1 MKRIAGSVLTFALLL
16 MLFVPLFA
24 VPVGAAQGDLITVS
38 PTKATVGV
46 GTTERV
52 SLTIANTT
60 DNTIEGNTNI
70 SFTAPTDGTG
80 TTIDEKVQILNYPS
94 YVTIRPHESFD
105 FGFDIYAIRD
115 ADYSAIGDYEIQI
128 KIGDDNTH
136 VVSYNFSVARHAPT
150 DPDDTPSEPQTSGS
164 LILTHYSLSKNTI
177 LPGDSFTL
185 SMDFAAVGNLSFSNG
200 TISLNSDKFY
210 FTGYENYAPQVR
222 PPFRPGIA
230 DEWDWFDTSSNSSSS
245 GSTDSGR
252 STYASIPFAPH
263 VSAQVR
269 STLNLT
275 AESTEMIIVTVSY
288 TLSDGTAGTAT
299 FNIPINVGKDAA
311 SNSPT
316 PHLVISGFNTDG
328 NHNVLIPGNEFQFTV
343 SFRNTS
349 DTVDIENVMLSFT
362 PPAGTA
368 LTNATTSFHIE
379 RVPAGGTASQTI
391 TLVSDRTVE
400 DGSLSMTITFNYEYL
415 KDDAYTAGT
424 DTETAY
430 LRFSKSG
437 SSEVRDRFEIS
448 EVTAPTYSLTPGS
461 EDYISISFIN
471 RGSDPIYNITGIV
484 RCEGLSNDG
493 AMEYFGILNANQQD
507 EVEVMIVCGEAGTY
521 NGTAVLQYEHED
533 GTVYELE
540 RPFTLVIEEMVDPGI
555 DMYPGDTLYPDGM
568 DPALEENS
576 GLPWWGVLL
585 IIVIAGAAVVIGVIA
600 ARKIVKKRKEN
611 ALALE
616 DMEEMKALFGE
627 DNTPPS
633 LTGSTA
639 ASQPDRTDSTSSEDS
654 SHEDN

>member
-1 MKRIAGSVLTFALLL
+1 MSVKDEPDNIYVVDYTPESTAEKPF
-16 MLFVPLFA
+16 
-24 VPVGAAQGDLITVS
+24 
-38 PTKATVGV
+38 
-46 GTTERV
+46 
-52 SLTIANTT
+52 TIAPHSTAELSCTIFANDSAKTGKYQLSININGETYTT
-60 DNTIEGNTNI
+60 P
-70 SFTAPTDGTG
+70 F
-80 TTIDEKVQILNYPS
+80 
-94 YVTIRPHESFD
+94 
-105 FGFDIYAIRD
+105 
-115 ADYSAIGDYEIQI
+115 
-128 KIGDDNTH
+128 H
-136 VVSYNFSVARHAPT
+136 VVTGSGTS
-150 DPDDTPSEPQTSGS
+150 SEEPQTSGS

-177 LPGDSFTL
+177 LPGDSFIL